1 MGNFWENSEMK
12 REEVEKN
19 ISQINEITKTY
30 IFTKK
35 LKVYLIFNLDDDSIM
50 KRNTRK
56 IIKVNVYDYD
66 SKKALAT
73 ERKKPISISIED
85 FYHYFNSVM
94 NSRTMFLSE
103 QMKQRRKSKSK
114 KSPGETEEEEDDESG
129 ICPICNENKVN
140 LSLPCTHFFCEKCIK
155 TWLVKSDSCPMC
167 RHKLKLN
174 KKSPSGVSGAQSWN
188 IIDDLDEEQT
198 EKEHEKSLKNLTK
211 KIFF

>member
-1 MGNFWENSEMK
+1 MGNFWENSELK

-19 ISQINEITKTY
+19 IAQMNEITKTY

-35 LKVYLIFNLDDDSIM
+35 LKVYLIFSLDDDSVM

-66 SKKALAT
+66 SIKALAT

-85 FYHYFNSVM
+85 FYNYYNTVM
-94 NSRTMFLSE
+94 NSRGMFLSE
-103 QMKQRRKSKSK
+103 QMRQRRKSKCQ
-114 KSPGETEEEEDDESG
+114 KSPSETETETDDSG
-129 ICPICNENKVN
+129 LCPICNENNVN

-155 TWLVKSDSCPMC
+155 TWLLKSESCPIC
-167 RHKLKLN
+167 RYKLKLN

-188 IIDDLDEEQT
+188 IIEDDFDEGQI
-198 EKEHEKSLKNLTK
+198 EKEYEKTLRNLTK
-211 KIFF
+211 KLFF

>member
-66 SKKALAT
+66 SKKSPRN
-73 ERKKPISISIED
+73 RKKKTYI
-85 FYHYFNSVM
+85 YCN
-94 NSRTMFLSE
+94 RRFL
-103 QMKQRRKSKSK
+103 
-114 KSPGETEEEEDDESG
+114 
-129 ICPICNENKVN
+129 
-140 LSLPCTHFFCEKCIK
+140 
-155 TWLVKSDSCPMC
+155 
-167 RHKLKLN
+167 
-174 KKSPSGVSGAQSWN
+174 
-188 IIDDLDEEQT
+188 
-198 EKEHEKSLKNLTK
+198 
-211 KIFF
+211 